1 MKGLGNRQRVINP
14 RKRERYAKSK
24 KTQLTRLSGK
34 GRESRLDKLL
44 KISSSHKKD

>member
-14 RKRERYAKSK
+14 RKRERYAESK

-34 GRESRLDKLL
+34 ARESRIEQLAKM
-44 KISSSHKKD
+44 SGANKKD